1 MSERERMWEVAIINF
16 DNLANGT
23 EGGNSNKGQGAE
35 IVKYKGRIVKSG
47 IVVQLYAMVHER

>member
-1 MSERERMWEVAIINF
+1 MWEVAIINF